1 VESSFDLPLSTFNLL
16 SHPKSLHQQIWVLSL
31 VALAQEQL
39 LKLLLKVS
47 LASQH
52 ILDQDSKHW
61 DQFLGLLGSRDSL
74 ELVYLEVV
82 SLLPV
87 VLVVALLLVV
97 QQVALQVLQL
107 LAGLLV
113 LLLLVVDL
121 LLWPHLV
128 QDLLVWLLG
137 VGLVV

>member
-1 VESSFDLPLSTFNLL
+1 
-16 SHPKSLHQQIWVLSL
+16 
-31 VALAQEQL
+31 LAQEQL

>member
-1 VESSFDLPLSTFNLL
+1 
-16 SHPKSLHQQIWVLSL
+16 
-31 VALAQEQL
+31 
-39 LKLLLKVS
+39 
-47 LASQH
+47 
-52 ILDQDSKHW
+52 
-61 DQFLGLLGSRDSL
+61 
-74 ELVYLEVV
+74 
-82 SLLPV
+82 V